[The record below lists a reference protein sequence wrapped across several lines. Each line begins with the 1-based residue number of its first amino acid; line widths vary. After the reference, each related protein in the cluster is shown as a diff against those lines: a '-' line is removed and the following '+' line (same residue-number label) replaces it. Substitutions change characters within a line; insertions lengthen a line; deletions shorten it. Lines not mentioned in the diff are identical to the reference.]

1 MPFTLPPNPAENTV
15 VNITA
20 ERKLIFK
27 NGRWRQ
33 YINNTIQETV
43 GVPYGSL
50 FNVPTEFPP
59 ATHSHEYADLTG
71 VPDKFTPSAHAHERE
86 ARCNF
91 TGAYTVGPGKNLWFP
106 ARDCALVG
114 IYLTAIAVEAVPI
127 VVDIVINGSQTPLS
141 TKPSLPANSLRSERL
156 DFDVPL
162 TEHDNVRIDVISGAG
177 SNLTAVL
184 IYKDIA

>member
-1 MPFTLPPNPAENTV
+1 MPFSLPPTPAENTV
-15 VNITA
+15 VNVTA

-27 NGRWRQ
+27 NGRWTQ

-59 ATHSHEYADLTG
+59 SQHSHEYADLTG

-86 ARCNF
+86 NRCNF
-91 TGAYTVGPGKNLWFP
+91 LGAYTAGPGKNLWFP
-106 ARDCALVG
+106 PRDSVLVG
-114 IYLTAIAVEAVPI
+114 IYLTALAVESIPI
-127 VVDIVINGSQTPLS
+127 VVDIVINGSQTPLV
-141 TKPSLPANSLRSERL
+141 TKPSLPANSLRSQRF
-156 DFDVPL
+156 DFNIPV
-162 TEHDNVRIDVISGAG
+162 TMNDNVRIDVISGAG

-184 IYKDIA
+184 IYKDTV